1 MAMGQMG
8 EFMKRV
14 HGDGK
19 RHGGMGERAGS
30 LPGLAIGPVRI
41 SNINGDRAIFLAGL
55 GASAPSSL
63 INGVV
68 CYGVS
73 SGAQKIT
80 GSGFMDVQRTCL
92 LIDVSSGAQK
102 ITGSGF
108 MDVQRTCLLID
119 VSSGAQKITGSGFM
133 DVQRS
138 YLSTPAYPTILT

>member
-1 MAMGQMG
+1 MG

-80 GSGFMDVQRTCL
+80 DSGFMDVQRT
-92 LIDVSSGAQK
+92 
-102 ITGSGF
+102 
-108 MDVQRTCLLID
+108 
-119 VSSGAQKITGSGFM
+119 
-133 DVQRS
+133 
-138 YLSTPAYPTILT
+138 